1 MCPLTNWDPAEWEIG
16 WGVRSMFDGSLR
28 GVRDAALA
36 PLARA
41 LGSVSPTTLT
51 AIGLVVGIGSA
62 GSAAASNQNLAL
74 GLWLANRLIDGLD
87 GAVARQQGTTSDRGG
102 YFDLL
107 ADFIVYAAVP
117 VGLVIGS
124 PAPDGLA
131 VPLGLLLGSF
141 YVNAVSWLA
150 LSALMEKRSNYTMP
164 ERAGDTR
171 KTALIMPSG
180 LIEGAETVIFI
191 AICLL
196 WPGLLSWWF
205 SGMAFLVA
213 VTSVQRAL
221 WASRIL

>member
-1 MCPLTNWDPAEWEIG
+1 M
-16 WGVRSMFDGSLR
+16 
-28 GVRDAALA
+28 A

-51 AIGLVVGIGSA
+51 GIGLVVGVGSA
-62 GSAAASNQNLAL
+62 GSAAAGNQNLAL

-164 ERAGDTR
+164 ERAGIHGR
-171 KTALIMPSG
+171 LHSSCHRVSLKVPKRSSSLPSAFCG
-180 LIEGAETVIFI
+180 RG
-191 AICLL
+191 CS
-196 WPGLLSWWF
+196 PGGSVEWRSWSPSRLS
-205 SGMAFLVA
+205 SGRCGHRA
-213 VTSVQRAL
+213 SCDRRAL
-221 WASRIL
+221 RFTRLEADVRPRRFQHQSGQA